1 MIRIFGVEISGRS
14 ILLSLV
20 HTAIEVVTMVLW
32 LKFAQDAVLKGSDTA
47 VLAVV
52 ILTVGLAIEHI
63 VALSPGKQA

>member
-1 MIRIFGVEISGRS
+1 MLRIFGVEISGRS

-20 HTAIEVVTMVLW
+20 HTVIEVVTMVLW
-32 LKFAQDAVLKGSDTA
+32 LRFAHEAFHGSNTAAV
-47 VLAVV
+47 AVV